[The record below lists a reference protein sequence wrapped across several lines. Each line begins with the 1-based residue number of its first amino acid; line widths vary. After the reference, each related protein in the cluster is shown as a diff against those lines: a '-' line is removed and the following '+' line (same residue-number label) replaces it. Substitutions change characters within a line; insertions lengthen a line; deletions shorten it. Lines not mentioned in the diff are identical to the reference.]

1 MPTRSA
7 AGCRCSPAPASWT
20 SPTPIPSSSSRRR
33 ARAEPT
39 PGGPEPAGSGPP
51 GNRTNEEEEA
61 GMSNQATALEPPP
74 PTSVVD
80 ERMAEVSLLTKLL
93 RRPELGALM
102 AAAVIGLFFALTTDD
117 FGTLDGAANWT
128 DVASTIGIPAV
139 AVALLMIGGEFDLS
153 AGVMTGTAG
162 LLMGLLA
169 TELDMNMWLA
179 IVVTLLFAATIG
191 FINGTVVIRTKLPSF
206 IVTLATFFILQ
217 GVNLGVTKEIT
228 GTVRVS
234 GLSEVSGYNSAF
246 DVFGSTFS
254 TYDFRVS
261 VLWWVAITIIATW
274 VLSRTRVGNWIFG
287 VGGDQVAARN
297 VGVPVSRVKIGLFM
311 TTAMAGA
318 LVGIMIALRLS
329 SVQASQGV
337 GEEFTYIIAAVV
349 GGCLLT
355 GGYGSAIGAAIGALI
370 IGMAFIGI
378 QFSGWDT
385 DWRFLFLGV
394 ILLLAVLVNNFVRRS
409 AEGARR

>member
-1 MPTRSA
+1 
-7 AGCRCSPAPASWT
+7 
-20 SPTPIPSSSSRRR
+20 
-33 ARAEPT
+33 
-39 PGGPEPAGSGPP
+39 
-51 GNRTNEEEEA
+51 
-61 GMSNQATALEPPP
+61 
-74 PTSVVD
+74 
-80 ERMAEVSLLTKLL
+80 MADVSFVTKLL
-93 RRPELGALM
+93 RRPELGAAL
-102 AAAVIGLFFALTTDD
+102 AALVVFLFFTFTTDQ

-153 AGVMTGTAG
+153 AGVMTGSAG
-162 LLMGLLA
+162 LVMGLLA
-169 TELDMNMWLA
+169 TELDMNIWFA
-179 IVVTLLFAATIG
+179 IVLTFVFAAAIG
-191 FINGTVVIRTKLPSF
+191 FINGMMVVKTKLPSF

-217 GVNLGVTKEIT
+217 GANLGVTKEIT
-228 GTVRVS
+228 GSVRVGGLGEAS
-234 GLSEVSGYNSAF
+234 GFESAF
-246 DVFGSTFS
+246 DIFGGSFS
-254 TYDFRVS
+254 DYDFRIS
-261 VLWWVAITIIATW
+261 VIWWVVVTILATW
-274 VLSRTRVGNWIFG
+274 VLARTRVGNWIFG
-287 VGGDQVAARN
+287 VGGDATAARN
-297 VGVPVSRVKIGLFM
+297 VGVPVARVKIGSLHDDV
-311 TTAMAGA
+311 ARRGA
-318 LVGIMIALRLS
+318 RRDHRRARLS

-409 AEGARR
+409 AEGARK